1 MAIQIFGTTKNFD
14 TKKAERWFAERR
26 IPVQV
31 VNLKEKGISG
41 GELENVISCLAK
53 NCGSRMDAVESLI
66 DERSKDYASIAYL
79 EDGAKAEKLLENPLH
94 LKQPI
99 VRNGKNAATV
109 GYCPK
114 IWEGWQ

>member
-1 MAIQIFGTTKNFD
+1 
-14 TKKAERWFAERR
+14 
-26 IPVQV
+26 
-31 VNLKEKGISG
+31 
-41 GELENVISCLAK
+41 
-53 NCGSRMDAVESLI
+53 MDAVESLI

-79 EDGAKAEKLLENPLH
+79 EDGAKAEKLLENPLL